1 MKRIRRLVYEKITLA
16 SQEAHVSHKKLIRLF
31 LLVTIVLFGCPSLSP
46 AQKKDKERVTGPA
59 VLWREP
65 VDITARNLLTGAG
78 GDALKPDLSQVT
90 FIKDETGGYST
101 KYRVRDAA
109 GNEWVA
115 KVGKEAQSET
125 ASNRLVWAVGYET
138 EIVYLAPTLT
148 IEGKGTFENVRL
160 EARPKDIKRE
170 GEWSWS
176 ENPFGRSPELQ
187 GLKIMMVLINNWDMK
202 DSNNQILVAKNDTT
216 GETELR
222 YIISDLGG
230 SLGKTGGIFS
240 RSRNKPSDFV
250 KAEFIDGVKHNV
262 IDFHYSGKN
271 KALFEGI
278 TVEDARWLAT
288 RLRKLNDDQLKDAFR
303 AANYNAEDVD
313 RMAQT
318 VREKIDLLYFLSQ

>member
-1 MKRIRRLVYEKITLA
+1 
-16 SQEAHVSHKKLIRLF
+16 VSHIKIVRLF
-31 LLVTIVLFGCPSLSP
+31 LLLAIILFGCPSLSP
-46 AQKKDKERVTGPA
+46 AQKQKGDKVKVTGPA

-65 VDITARNLLTGAG
+65 TDIEARNLLNGAG
-78 GDALKPDLSQVT
+78 GDALKPDLSKVT
-90 FIKDETGGYST
+90 FLKDETGGYST

-138 EIVYLAPTLT
+138 EIVYLVPSLT

-170 GEWSWS
+170 SEWSWA
-176 ENPFGRSPELQ
+176 ENPFLRSKELQ

-202 DSNNQILVAKNDTT
+202 DSNNQILVAKNETT

-278 TVEDARWLAT
+278 TIEDARWLAT
-288 RLRKLNDDQLKDAFR
+288 WLRKLNDDQIKDAFR
-303 AANYNAEDVD
+303 AANYSAEDVE

-318 VREKIDLLYFLSQ
+318 VRERIDVLYFLSQ

>member
-1 MKRIRRLVYEKITLA
+1 LA
-16 SQEAHVSHKKLIRLF
+16 I
-31 LLVTIVLFGCPSLSP
+31 ILFGCPSLSP
-46 AQKKDKERVTGPA
+46 AQKEKDHKGKLTGPA

-65 VDITARNLLTGAG
+65 TDIEARNLLNGAG
-78 GDALKPDLSQVT
+78 GDALKPDLSKVT
-90 FIKDETGGYST
+90 FLKDETGGYST

-109 GNEWVA
+109 GNVWVA

-138 EIVYLAPTLT
+138 EIVYLVPSLT

-160 EARPKDIKRE
+160 EGRPKDIKRE
-170 GEWSWS
+170 GEWSWT
-176 ENPFGRSPELQ
+176 ENPFQRSKELQ

-202 DSNNQILVAKNDTT
+202 DSNNQILVAKNETT

-278 TVEDARWLAT
+278 TIEDARWLAT
-288 RLRKLNDDQLKDAFR
+288 WLRKLNDEQIKDAFR
-303 AANYNAEDVD
+303 AANYSAQDVE

-318 VREKIDLLYFLSQ
+318 VHERIDVLYFLSQ

>member
-1 MKRIRRLVYEKITLA
+1 MVSNLKTARLA
-16 SQEAHVSHKKLIRLF
+16 
-31 LLVTIVLFGCPSLSP
+31 LLLTIILFGCPSLSP
-46 AQKKDKERVTGPA
+46 GQKKKDEGPIGTP

-65 VDITARNLLTGAG
+65 VGIEARNLLTGAG
-78 GDALKPDLSQVT
+78 GDAMKPDLSHVT
-90 FIKDETGGYST
+90 FIKEESGGYST

-125 ASNRLVWAVGYET
+125 ASNRLLWAVGYET
-138 EIVYLAPTLT
+138 EIVYLVPRLT
-148 IEGKGTFENVRL
+148 IEGKGDFDNVRL

-176 ENPFGRSPELQ
+176 DNPFNHSPELQ
-187 GLKIMMVLINNWDMK
+187 GLKVMMVLINNWDMK
-202 DSNNQILVAKNDTT
+202 DSNNQILKTTNVTT
-216 GETELR
+216 GQPEAI

-262 IDFHYSGKN
+262 IDFHYNGKN

-278 TVEDARWLAT
+278 TLEDARWIT
-288 RLRKLNDDQLKDAFR
+288 TWLRKLSDDQIKDAFR
-303 AANYNAEDVD
+303 AANYSSADVD
-313 RMAQT
+313 AYAQT
-318 VREKIDLLYFLSQ
+318 MRERIDLLFHLTQ

>member
-1 MKRIRRLVYEKITLA
+1 VTKQNYIR
-16 SQEAHVSHKKLIRLF
+16 SF
-31 LLVTIVLFGCPSLSP
+31 LLLAIILCGCPSLSP
-46 AQKKDKERVTGPA
+46 AQKKDKETGAGTP
-59 VLWREP
+59 VLWQEP
-65 VDITARNLLTGAG
+65 VDIEARNLLTGAG
-78 GDALKPDLSQVT
+78 GDAMKPDLSKVT
-90 FIKDETGGYST
+90 FIKEESGGGYST
-101 KYRVRDAA
+101 KYRVQDGA

-125 ASNRLVWAVGYET
+125 AANRLVWAVGYES
-138 EIVYLAPTLT
+138 EIVYLVPSLT

-170 GEWSWS
+170 SEWSWS
-176 ENPFGRSPELQ
+176 DNPFKGSKELQ

-202 DSNNQILVAKNDTT
+202 DSNNQILVAKNEVN
-216 GETELR
+216 GAPELR

-230 SLGKTGGIFS
+230 TLGKTGGIFS

-278 TVEDARWLAT
+278 TIEDGRWISGWLK
-288 RLRKLNDDQLKDAFR
+288 KLTDDQLKDAFR
-303 AANYNAEDVD
+303 AANYSDEDVD
-313 RMAQT
+313 ALAQSM
-318 VREKIDLLYFLSQ
+318 RERIDLLFHVTQ

>member
-1 MKRIRRLVYEKITLA
+1 MSI
-16 SQEAHVSHKKLIRLF
+16 QKLSRF
-31 LLVTIVLFGCPSLSP
+31 CLLLIIILFGCPSLSP
-46 AQKKDKERVTGPA
+46 GQKKDRDTPA
-59 VLWREP
+59 GTPVLWREP
-65 VDITARNLLTGAG
+65 VGIEARNLLTGAG
-78 GDALKPDLSQVT
+78 GDAMKPDLKTVT

-138 EIVYLAPTLT
+138 EIVYLVPSLK

-160 EARPKDIKRE
+160 EARSKGVKR
-170 GEWSWS
+170 GAEWSWS
-176 ENPFGRSPELQ
+176 DNPFKGSQELK

-202 DSNNQILVAKNDTT
+202 DSNNVILATRDEATAQP
-216 GETELR
+216 ELR
-222 YIISDLGG
+222 YVISDLGG

-262 IDFHYSGKN
+262 IDFHYNGKN
-271 KALFEGI
+271 KTLFEGI

-288 RLRKLNDDQLKDAFR
+288 WLRKLSDDQLKDAFR
-303 AANYNAEDVD
+303 AANYSAEDVD

-318 VREKIDLLYFLSQ
+318 VRERIDVLYFLTQ